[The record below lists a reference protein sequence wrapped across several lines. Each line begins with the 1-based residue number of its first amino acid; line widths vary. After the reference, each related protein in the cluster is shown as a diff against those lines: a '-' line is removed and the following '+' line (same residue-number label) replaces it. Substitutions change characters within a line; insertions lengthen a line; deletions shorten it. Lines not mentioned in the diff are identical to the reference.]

1 MRIAHLCLAA
11 FYIDGFG
18 YQENILPRVHRR
30 LGHDVV
36 IIASTETYVQQTTLG
51 YVTPSSYVN
60 EDGIPVHRLR
70 YARWV
75 PKKIQSKVRAYEGLW
90 YQLDVFKPDLIFL
103 HDVQFWDILVVRR
116 YALERGIAVHAD
128 SHTDYVNSARGFI
141 SRWILHGIFYR
152 LLLKR
157 ADSAIRRYL
166 PTLPARGDFM
176 HEVYGTRREKLH
188 LLPFGFDDTS
198 VEGLNRDLVRQQMR
212 VRLGIEKDD
221 LVLVTGGKLDIRKN
235 IHVLIARFSQLR
247 SEGKMNR
254 VHLIVFGKP
263 NIEVQAAL
271 VNVHL
276 DPHVHMLG
284 WTPSSDIYRIF
295 WAADVAFFPGTHSVL
310 WEEAIG
316 HGLAAVFHRW
326 HGMEHL
332 DLGGNAIFIDDGLAS
347 TIDLTLQALTAD
359 DSAIVRSMTVIAA
372 QMGPREFSFS
382 EIARKALI

>member
-11 FYIDGFG
+11 FYNDGFG

-30 LGHDVV
+30 LGHEVV
-36 IIASTETYVQQTTLG
+36 IIASTEAYVEQSALG

-75 PKKIQSKVRAYEGLW
+75 PAKIQSKVRAYEGLW
-90 YQLDVFKPDLIFL
+90 QQIDDFKPDLIFL

-116 YALERGIAVHAD
+116 YAIERGTVVHAD

-152 LLLKR
+152 LLLNR
-157 ADSAIRRYL
+157 ADSIIRRYL

-176 HEVYGTRREKLH
+176 HEVYGTRREKIH

-198 VEGLNRDLVRQQMR
+198 VEGINRDVVRQQMR
-212 VRLGIEKDD
+212 ERLGIDKDD
-221 LVLVTGGKLDIRKN
+221 LVLVTGGKLDLRKN
-235 IHVLIARFSQLR
+235 IHVLIDRFSQLR
-247 SEGKMNR
+247 REGELKK

-263 NIEVQAAL
+263 TTEVQAAL
-271 VNVHL
+271 VDVHL

-284 WTPSSDIYRIF
+284 WTPSADIYRIF
-295 WAADVAFFPGTHSVL
+295 WASDVAFFPGTHSVL

-326 HGMEHL
+326 HGMDHI
-332 DLGGNAIFIDDGLAS
+332 DLGGNAIFIEDGLAS
-347 TIDLTLQALTAD
+347 TIDFTLRLLTAH
-359 DSAIVRSMTVIAA
+359 DSATVRRMTAIAA
-372 QMGPREFSFS
+372 QKGPREFSFS
-382 EIARKALI
+382 KIALKAIN